1 MTEIEM
7 LKKENQLLKEQIELY
22 KKLLEEKDKKKEKE
36 YIPYLTKEYIS
47 YPTKEYI
54 PYPTYPN
61 LGRTPQITWEG
72 PTCSSESW
80 DNFVIKC
87 KNGDA

>member
-1 MTEIEM
+1 MTEIEKLEM

-36 YIPYLTKEYIS
+36 YIS
-47 YPTKEYI
+47 
-54 PYPTYPN
+54 YPTYPN
-61 LGRTPQITWEG
+61 LCMDPSISCEDSVRSYESFDDIITL
-72 PTCSSESW
+72 
-80 DNFVIKC
+80 C